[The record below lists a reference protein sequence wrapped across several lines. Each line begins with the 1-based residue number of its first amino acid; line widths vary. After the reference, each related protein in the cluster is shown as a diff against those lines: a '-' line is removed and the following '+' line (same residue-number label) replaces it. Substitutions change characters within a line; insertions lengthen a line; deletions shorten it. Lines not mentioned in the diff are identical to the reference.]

1 MKKFEFEEKN
11 ENDFQNNTNKIIDA
25 LEKIRSDPSLR
36 PFVKTITDLT
46 GIHRNTI
53 SNRVWPLQKL
63 DQIKSEREAKKNKD
77 SKKSLKSTEN
87 ILQDK
92 LNNAQKELLY
102 WFSLHKNLNESFT
115 QLQINYEEMILAR
128 DSYKKEAEIYKHK
141 LEELQK
147 NIELPDTLH

>member
-1 MKKFEFEEKN
+1 MKKFEFDEKN

-63 DQIKSEREAKKNKD
+63 DQIKSERKAQKNKD
-77 SKKSLKSTEN
+77 SKKSIKSAEN
-87 ILQDK
+87 ILQNK

-102 WFSLHKNLNESFT
+102 WFTLHKKLNESFT
-115 QLQINYEEMILAR
+115 QLHVNFEEMILAR
-128 DSYKKEAEIYKHK
+128 DAYKKEAEIYKHK